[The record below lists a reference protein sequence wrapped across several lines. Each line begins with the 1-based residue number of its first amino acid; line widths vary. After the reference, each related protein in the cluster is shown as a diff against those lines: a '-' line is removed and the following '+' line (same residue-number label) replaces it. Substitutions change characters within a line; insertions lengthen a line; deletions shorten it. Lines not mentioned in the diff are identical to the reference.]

1 MPAADVVNWQRK
13 RYLVV
18 SAVAVADMA
27 QSKTRMGG
35 FLGALFGGIGP
46 NFDFTAA
53 DANQDGNVSPEEL
66 AAYRA
71 ARLTAIDANND
82 GIVSTEELTVS
93 QSAAEAERAARKAAR
108 GLLRRIRAELR
119 ATVGAALQLKST
131 PELQF
136 AEDDVTGGV
145 ARVQAL
151 LDEMARR
158 DAGTPPP
165 AE

>member
-1 MPAADVVNWQRK
+1 MSQRQL
-13 RYLVV
+13 RVAELVQREV
-18 SAVAVADMA
+18 S
-27 QSKTRMGG
+27 S
-35 FLGALFGGIGP
+35 ALRQGW
-46 NFDFTAA
+46 
-53 DANQDGNVSPEEL
+53 
-66 AAYRA
+66 
-71 ARLTAIDANND
+71 
-82 GIVSTEELTVS
+82 
-93 QSAAEAERAARKAAR
+93 AAEAALITVTRTAVTPDLRQVRVSYAVTGDDAARKAAR

-151 LDEMARR
+151 LDEMARG
-158 DAGTPPP
+158 DAATPPPP

>member
-1 MPAADVVNWQRK
+1 MSQRQL
-13 RYLVV
+13 RVAELVQREV
-18 SAVAVADMA
+18 S
-27 QSKTRMGG
+27 S
-35 FLGALFGGIGP
+35 ALRQGW
-46 NFDFTAA
+46 
-53 DANQDGNVSPEEL
+53 
-66 AAYRA
+66 
-71 ARLTAIDANND
+71 
-82 GIVSTEELTVS
+82 
-93 QSAAEAERAARKAAR
+93 AAEAALITVTRAAVTPDLRQVRVSYAVTGDDAARKAAR
-108 GLLRRIRAELR
+108 GLLRRIRTELR

-158 DAGTPPP
+158 DAATPPPP

>member
-1 MPAADVVNWQRK
+1 MVGAADGTSRWITGPEAR
-13 RYLVV
+13 
-18 SAVAVADMA
+18 AD
-27 QSKTRMGG
+27 
-35 FLGALFGGIGP
+35 
-46 NFDFTAA
+46 
-53 DANQDGNVSPEEL
+53 VH
-66 AAYRA
+66 
-71 ARLTAIDANND
+71 
-82 GIVSTEELTVS
+82 
-93 QSAAEAERAARKAAR
+93 
-108 GLLRRIRAELR
+108 ELR

>member
-1 MPAADVVNWQRK
+1 MSQRQL
-13 RYLVV
+13 RVAELVQREV
-18 SAVAVADMA
+18 S
-27 QSKTRMGG
+27 S
-35 FLGALFGGIGP
+35 ALRQGW
-46 NFDFTAA
+46 
-53 DANQDGNVSPEEL
+53 
-66 AAYRA
+66 
-71 ARLTAIDANND
+71 
-82 GIVSTEELTVS
+82 
-93 QSAAEAERAARKAAR
+93 AAEAALITITRAAVTPDLRQVRVSYAVTGDDAARKAAR
-108 GLLRRIRAELR
+108 GLLRRIRTELR

-158 DAGTPPP
+158 DAATPPPP